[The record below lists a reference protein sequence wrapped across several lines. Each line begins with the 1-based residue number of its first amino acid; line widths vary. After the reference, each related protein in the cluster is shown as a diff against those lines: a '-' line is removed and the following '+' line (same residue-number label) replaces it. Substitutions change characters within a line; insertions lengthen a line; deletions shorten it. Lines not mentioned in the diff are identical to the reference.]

1 MCILHDKETAMQI
14 GMVGLGKMG
23 FNMARRLLK
32 GGHQIVGYDRS
43 PEQVAALAGDGGA
56 GAESVEE
63 LVRQLDQPRAIWLMI
78 PAGEPTRQQIS
89 MLALLLAPGDIV
101 IDGGNSNYRDSMRHT
116 ALLKDRGIR
125 FLDVGV
131 SGGIWGFQEG
141 FCLMAGGDQETFA
154 IVEPALKTLAPPDG
168 YRLLGPN
175 GAGHF
180 VKMVHN
186 GVEYGLMEAY
196 AEGFELLR
204 AKEEFDLDLREIAD
218 LWRHGSVVRSWLL
231 DLVCEAFQDDPELE
245 AIKGY
250 VPDSGEGRWTVQET
264 IDLAVPA
271 PVITLALQMRFLSR
285 QQDSF
290 GAKVLAA
297 LRNEFGGHAVVKA
310 GAPEPGQQKEIEH
323 S

>member
-1 MCILHDKETAMQI
+1 MEI
-14 GMVGLGKMG
+14 GMIGLGKMG
-23 FNMARRLLK
+23 FNMARRLIK
-32 GGHQIVGYDRS
+32 GGHRVVGYDRAA
-43 PEQVAALAGDGGA
+43 EQLDALNQAGGEGA
-56 GAESVEE
+56 QSVEE
-63 LVRQLDQPRAIWLMI
+63 LVGKLEQPRVVWLMI
-78 PAGEPTRQQIS
+78 PAGEPTRQQINT
-89 MLALLLAPGDIV
+89 LALLLRPDDVV
-101 IDGGNSNYRDSMRHT
+101 IDGGNSNYRDSIRH
-116 ALLKDRGIR
+116 AAILKDRGVR

-131 SGGIWGFQEG
+131 SGGIWGFEEG
-141 FCLMAGGDQETFA
+141 FCMMAGGEPDTFA
-154 IVEPALKTLAPPDG
+154 AVEPALKTLAPPDG
-168 YRLLGPN
+168 YAHVGPN

-186 GVEYGLMEAY
+186 GIEYGIMEAY

-204 AKEEFDLDLREIAD
+204 AKEQFELDLPQIAD
-218 LWRHGSVVRSWLL
+218 LWQHGSVIRSWLL
-231 DLVCEAFQDDPELE
+231 DLACEALDDDPDLT

-290 GAKVLAA
+290 AAKVLAA
-297 LRNEFGGHAVVKA
+297 LRNEFGGHAVVKS
-310 GAPEPGQQKEIEH
+310 GEPEPGAQRQIEH

>member
-1 MCILHDKETAMQI
+1 MEI
-14 GMVGLGKMG
+14 GMIGLGKMG
-23 FNMARRLLK
+23 FNMARRLIQ
-32 GGHQIVGYDRS
+32 GGHRVVGYDRS
-43 PEQVAALAGDGGA
+43 AEQVAALAGDGGV
-56 GAESVEE
+56 GAQSVEE
-63 LVRQLDQPRAIWLMI
+63 LIGALGQPRAVWLMI

-89 MLALLLAPGDIV
+89 TLALLLRPGDVV
-101 IDGGNSNYRDSMRHT
+101 IDGGNSNYRDSIRH
-116 ALLKDRGIR
+116 AAVLKDRGVR

-131 SGGIWGFQEG
+131 SGGIWGLQEG
-141 FCLMAGGDQETFA
+141 FCMMAGGDQETFA
-154 IVEPALKTLAPPDG
+154 VVEPALRTLAPPDG
-168 YRLLGPN
+168 YRLVGPN

-186 GVEYGLMEAY
+186 GVEYGIMEAY

-204 AKEEFDLDLREIAD
+204 AKEEFDLNLPQIAD

-231 DLVCEAFQDDPELE
+231 DLACEALSDDPELNG
-245 AIKGY
+245 IKGY

-285 QQDSF
+285 QEDSF
-290 GAKVLAA
+290 AAKVLAA
-297 LRNEFGGHAVVKA
+297 LRNEFGGHAVVKT
-310 GAPEPGQQKEIEH
+310 GEPEPGQQREIEH